1 MISMMLDRMNKMVG
15 NVLDGLLTLK
25 DFPGKPPHQ
34 KGPSMLKIFSLPP
47 APGVQRQIEDDE
59 SSRKM
64 PN

>member
-34 KGPSMLKIFSLPP
+34 KGPSMLKIFSPP
-47 APGVQRQIEDDE
+47 SGEQRQIGDDE

-64 PN
+64 TN